1 MEILYRLNKKSILD
15 CYGIAIALDY
25 FYVPIPFVSFVL
37 LTFEN
42 QSVVDFNIVRFEIL
56 DRVKGRGGDS

>member
-1 MEILYRLNKKSILD
+1 M
-15 CYGIAIALDY
+15 G
-25 FYVPIPFVSFVL
+25 VSSFITKIQIYIHINVVL

>member
-1 MEILYRLNKKSILD
+1 MEILYRFNKKSILD
-15 CYGIAIALDY
+15 CYGIALDY